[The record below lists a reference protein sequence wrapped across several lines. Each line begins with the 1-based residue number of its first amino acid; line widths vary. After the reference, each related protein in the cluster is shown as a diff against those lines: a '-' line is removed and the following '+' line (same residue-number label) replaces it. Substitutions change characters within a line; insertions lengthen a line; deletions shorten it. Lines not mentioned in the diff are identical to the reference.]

1 MCDLLLSLWPCS
13 SCSVIKLWESLAAG
27 VISCWKL
34 TLKLKYL
41 CFLLPEGVCE
51 FLNCYEGAII
61 VLVILLS
68 IACASFCLLFL
79 PSFPHCFLVQSVGW
93 QSGVV
98 LGEGEY
104 FRRGVT
110 WHNSHECRKR
120 MKKIKKFCFSELED
134 SLHDFPT
141 DGIMCFQAEILLTI
155 QMEIEGTGGA
165 DSHINLICP

>member
-1 MCDLLLSLWPCS
+1 MHLFPFF
-13 SCSVIKLWESLAAG
+13 LA
-27 VISCWKL
+27 
-34 TLKLKYL
+34 
-41 CFLLPEGVCE
+41 
-51 FLNCYEGAII
+51 
-61 VLVILLS
+61 
-68 IACASFCLLFL
+68 
-79 PSFPHCFLVQSVGW
+79 PSFPHCFLVQAVGW

-98 LGEGEY
+98 LGEGVALGG
-104 FRRGVT
+104 GVT
-110 WHNSHECRKR
+110 WHNSHECRSR